1 MMDLM
6 LDQEEAR
13 VLACLVEK
21 ELTTP
26 EYYPMT
32 VNAITN
38 ACNQK
43 SNRNPVV
50 QYDEV
55 TVQRVLD
62 RVRAKGF
69 AAVVTGAG
77 IRTPK
82 YRHYFK
88 EKLHLGDAQVAILCE
103 LMLRG
108 PQTPGE
114 LRGRAERMFPFAD
127 LSGVDAVL
135 QELTAGDK
143 PFIRQLPRQPGQKEQ
158 RYVHLLCG
166 EPDLSAW
173 NFAPDATDEGDRV
186 RIAALEEKVE
196 SLTHELGLL
205 KKSFE
210 DWKAQFE

>member
-1 MMDLM
+1 MDVI

-43 SNRNPVV
+43 SNRNPVL
-50 QYDEV
+50 QYDEL
-55 TVQRVLD
+55 TVQQTLD
-62 RVRAKGF
+62 RLRAKGL
-69 AAVVTGAG
+69 AAMVTGAG

-88 EKLHLGDAQVAILCE
+88 DKLKLSDPQVAILCE

-114 LRGRAERMFPFAD
+114 LRGRAERMFPFVD
-127 LSGVDAVL
+127 LTEVDAVL
-135 QELTAGDK
+135 QELSGGEA
-143 PFIRQLPRQPGQKEQ
+143 PLIRQLPRQPGQKEQ

-166 EPDLSAW
+166 EPDLSTW
-173 NFAPDATDEGDRV
+173 SFAPDASDEGDRV
-186 RIAALEEKVE
+186 RIAALEEKVAA
-196 SLTHELGLL
+196 LAQELNAL
-205 KKSFE
+205 KEAFLN
-210 DWKAQFE
+210 WKAQFE